1 MGGAV
6 EVKRLWG
13 VQTLAAAR
21 LRAWERL
28 LIGMMAIGGLS
39 AFPLLLPSP
48 YVVQAVDV
56 LLACLLA
63 ASLNLLVGYGGMLS
77 LGHAAFFGVG
87 GYVAGILV
95 KRLGIPWFATVGVG
109 TVVAAL
115 AAAGIGY
122 FCVRLAG
129 AYFVMLTL
137 AFGQLLY
144 TVFWKWK
151 ELTGGDDGLTD
162 VFPPAPWT
170 DPVVYYYLVLLVV
183 GLALWGLWRVC
194 ASPFGAAL
202 KAVRDSPHR
211 AEAVGI
217 PVRRVQW
224 AAFTLSGGLAGLAG
238 ALFVFHHGSM
248 FPKVAGWQSSA
259 EAALMVVLGGPER
272 FVGPLV
278 GAVVIKTLAFL
289 VPRATP
295 YWQFF
300 LGVLLVLAAFLAP
313 RGLVEMR
320 GGRRR

>member
-1 MGGAV
+1 V
-6 EVKRLWG
+6 EAKRLWDA
-13 VQTLAAAR
+13 QTLAAVR
-21 LRAWERL
+21 PGTWGRL
-28 LIGMMAIGGLS
+28 LVGAVALGGLL
-39 AFPLLLPSP
+39 AMPLALPSP

-56 LLACLLA
+56 LLAALLA
-63 ASLNLLVGYGGMLS
+63 TSLNLLVGYGGMLS

-95 KRLGIPWFATVGVG
+95 KRVGLPWFATVGVG
-109 TVVAAL
+109 TAAAIL

-137 AFGQLLY
+137 AFGQLVY

-170 DPVVYYYLVLLVV
+170 EPVMYYYLVLVVV

-194 ASPFGAAL
+194 ESPFGAAL
-202 KAVRDSPHR
+202 RAVRDSPHR
-211 AEAVGI
+211 AEAIGI
-217 PVRRVQW
+217 PARRVQW

-238 ALFVFHHGSM
+238 ALFVFHHGSI

-259 EAALMVVLGGPER
+259 EAALMVVLGGADR
-272 FVGPLV
+272 FVGPVV
-278 GAVVIKTLAFL
+278 GAVVLKTLTFL
-289 VPRATP
+289 APRATP

-313 RGLVEMR
+313 RGLVEVR
-320 GGRRR
+320 GRRRG